1 MSDCNNQGGFTLI
14 EVLIAT
20 VVMSI
25 GLLGLAALQSK
36 GMRFSHD
43 SYLIAVATQ
52 QAEDMAERM
61 RANPVETS
69 KPDGSGGYD
78 AISGLGTSTEDCE
91 TATCASGERAEFD
104 HAQWSSMNRT
114 LFGAGN
120 EGSISRNGAVFNIT
134 LNWSEVNNTV
144 GGDSRSYTMVF
155 KP

>member
-1 MSDCNNQGGFTLI
+1 MSNFNNQSGFTLI

-25 GLLGLAALQSK
+25 GLLGLAALQSQ

-61 RANPVETS
+61 RANPVETA

-78 AISGLGTSTEDCE
+78 ALSGLGTSTEDCE
-91 TATCASGERAEFD
+91 TATCASAERAEFD
-104 HAQWSSMNRT
+104 HAQWSSMNIT

-134 LNWSEVNNTV
+134 LNWSEANNTI